1 MSRSF
6 PRTPRALATAVAI
19 GSLAVLA
26 PASAAVAA
34 PVASAAVVTS
44 APTSAPTGERNT
56 KVSRSMTGI
65 RSSAYIG
72 KYYSPRHESTRKCIV
87 RKESHGNYRIVSS
100 GGTYRGA
107 YQFNPHLAR
116 STAKKMGRSDLV
128 NKPFNHWSR
137 FDQDK
142 AFWTVWN
149 HGRGR
154 GNWPTARGC

>member
-6 PRTPRALATAVAI
+6 PRMPRALATAVAV

-26 PASAAVAA
+26 PASAAVAV
-34 PVASAAVVTS
+34 PVTTAAVVTS
-44 APTSAPTGERNT
+44 APASAPTGERNT

-72 KYYSPRHESTRKCIV
+72 KYYSSRHESTRKCIV

-100 GGTYRGA
+100 GRTYRGA
-107 YQFNPHLAR
+107 YQFNSHLAR
-116 STAKKMGRSDLV
+116 ATAKKMGRSDLV
-128 NKPFNHWSR
+128 NKPFNQWSR

-142 AFWTVWN
+142 AFWMVWN
-149 HGRGR
+149 HGKGR